1 MPIIQYV
8 CTVRRYRN
16 FFYVYS
22 TVSLLILRELEMEK
36 KKVLK
41 SFLHELFERV
51 LLIVQKKGYVGTL
64 NTCLMFVVVLIFWF
78 GMIPYGTYVP

>member
-1 MPIIQYV
+1 MYAV
-8 CTVRRYRN
+8 N

-36 KKVLK
+36 
-41 SFLHELFERV
+41 ELFERV

-78 GMIPYGTYVP
+78 GMIRTVRYV